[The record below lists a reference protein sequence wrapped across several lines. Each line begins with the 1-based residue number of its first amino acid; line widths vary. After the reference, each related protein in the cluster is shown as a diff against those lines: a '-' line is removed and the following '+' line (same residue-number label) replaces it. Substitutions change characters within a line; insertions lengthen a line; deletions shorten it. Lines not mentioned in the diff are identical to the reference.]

1 MSLGHAANIFSG
13 VPYTVFPRIVSAETI
28 LFWLWPYVLWPLITV
43 HKCAE
48 TIQVRK
54 LFKGGNYSRKYGNLK
69 ILQIWQQIW
78 GPVMM
83 EKIPLDIGNYI
94 LFLNCGFV
102 IDSNISGKYQP
113 IWVSVLILDLNQNSG
128 FDRTLCGTN
137 SSPLRHI
144 MIQWI
149 PQFF

>member
-1 MSLGHAANIFSG
+1 MKIFKLVEFGNCSKSELL
-13 VPYTVFPRIVSAETI
+13 PQFY
-28 LFWLWPYVLWPLITV
+28 LINWIFD
-43 HKCAE
+43 AE

-144 MIQWI
+144 MIQWF

>member
-1 MSLGHAANIFSG
+1 MKIFKLVEFGNCSKSELL
-13 VPYTVFPRIVSAETI
+13 PQFY
-28 LFWLWPYVLWPLITV
+28 LINWIFD
-43 HKCAE
+43 AE